1 MLKTRTRQELAA
13 PKRARRGISLVEVV
27 VAMTLLAFVIGS
39 LGLLAAKN
47 ATRARMLDAAS
58 ARTFVLAQQA
68 NRFSV
73 LPYDSIPTYIGLTPG
88 ATKVDTLIA
97 GRYRFVRRVSYTAS
111 VTGSEYR
118 TVKVIIVPMADT
130 LKRDSL
136 LFQRAKTYARSPLF
150 T

>member
-1 MLKTRTRQELAA
+1 MLKTRTRNAQPA
-13 PKRARRGISLVEVV
+13 PRRERRGISLVEVI
-27 VAMTLLAFVIGS
+27 VAMTLLVVVIGS
-39 LGLLAAKN
+39 LGLLSAKN
-47 ATRARMLDAAS
+47 AARASALDAAS

-73 LPYDSIPTYIGLTPG
+73 IPYDSIPQYVGPAG
-88 ATKVDTLIA
+88 VTKIDTLTA
-97 GRYRFVRRVSYTAS
+97 GRYQFIRRVSYTSA

-118 TVKVIIVPMADT
+118 TVKVYIVPLNDQ
-130 LKRDSL
+130 KKIDSL

>member
-1 MLKTRTRQELAA
+1 MLKTRIRHAHRSPA
-13 PKRARRGISLVEVV
+13 PSERRERRGISLVEVV
-27 VAMTLLAFVIGS
+27 CAMTLLAIVIGS

-47 ATRARMLDAAS
+47 AARARNLDATS

-73 LPYDSIPTYIGLTPG
+73 LPYDSIPSYAPRT
-88 ATKVDTLIA
+88 DTVVA
-97 GRYRFVRRVSYTAS
+97 GRFRYLRNVSYTQS

-118 TVKVIIVPMADT
+118 RVKVILTPLSDPA
-130 LKRDSL
+130 KKDSL
-136 LFQRAKTYARSPLF
+136 LFERAKTYAKSPLF

>member
-1 MLKTRTRQELAA
+1 MLTTHVRQAQPAGRRE
-13 PKRARRGISLVEVV
+13 RRGISLVEVV
-27 VAMTLLAFVIGS
+27 CAMTLLAFVIGS

-47 ATRARMLDAAS
+47 AARARLLDAAS
-58 ARTFVLAQQA
+58 ARTFVLTQQS

-73 LPYDSIPTYIGLTPG
+73 LPYDSIPAYAPRL
-88 ATKVDTLIA
+88 DTVTS
-97 GRYRFVRRVSYTAS
+97 GRFKYLRRVTYTQS

-118 TVKVIIVPMADT
+118 TVKVLLLPVADT
-130 LKRDSL
+130 TKRDSL

>member
-1 MLKTRTRQELAA
+1 MLKTRIRREQPA
-13 PKRARRGISLVEVV
+13 PKCARRGISLVEVV

-47 ATRARMLDAAS
+47 ASRARLLDAAS
-58 ARTFVLAQQA
+58 ARTFVLTQQA

-73 LPYDSIPTYIGLTPG
+73 LPYDSIPNYAPRI
-88 ATKVDTLIA
+88 DTVTS
-97 GRYRFVRRVSYTAS
+97 GRFRYLRRVTYTQS

-118 TVKVIIVPMADT
+118 TVKVIIVPLADT

>member
-1 MLKTRTRQELAA
+1 MLKTRIRQGQPGA
-13 PKRARRGISLVEVV
+13 RRQRRGISLVEVV
-27 VAMTLLAFVIGS
+27 CAMTLLAFTIGS

-47 ATRARMLDAAS
+47 AARARALDANS
-58 ARTFVLAQQA
+58 ERTFVLAQQA

-73 LPYDSIPTYIGLTPG
+73 LPYDSLPTYVG
-88 ATKVDTLIA
+88 AAGVVKIDTLKA
-97 GRYRFVRRVSYTAS
+97 GRYRFLRRVSYTGS

-118 TVKVIIVPMADT
+118 TVKVIIVPLADT

>member
-1 MLKTRTRQELAA
+1 MLNTRIRQE
-13 PKRARRGISLVEVV
+13 PPRRRARRGISLVEVV
-27 VAMTLLAFVIGS
+27 VAMTLLAIVIGS

-47 ATRARMLDAAS
+47 AARARALDASS
-58 ARTFVLAQQA
+58 ARTFVLAQQS

-73 LPYDSIPTYIGLTPG
+73 LPYDSIPKYVGLAG
-88 ATKVDTLIA
+88 VTKIDTITA
-97 GRYRFVRRVSYTAS
+97 GRYRFFRRVSYTAG

-130 LKRDSL
+130 TKRDSL

>member
-1 MLKTRTRQELAA
+1 MLKTRIRHEPRQRRE
-13 PKRARRGISLVEVV
+13 RRGISLVEVV

-47 ATRARMLDAAS
+47 AARARALDANS
-58 ARTFVLAQQA
+58 ERTFVLAQQA

-73 LPYDSIPTYIGLTPG
+73 LPYDSIPVYVG
-88 ATKVDTLIA
+88 AAGYVKIDTLAA
-97 GRYRFVRRVSYTAS
+97 GRYKFYRRVSYTAS

-118 TVKVIIVPMADT
+118 TVKVIIVPVADT
-130 LKRDSL
+130 TKRDSL
-136 LFQRAKTYARSPLF
+136 LFQRAKTYAKSPLF

>member
-1 MLKTRTRQELAA
+1 MLKTRIRQEQPAQ
-13 PKRARRGISLVEVV
+13 RRERRGISLVEVV
-27 VAMTLLAFVIGS
+27 CAMTLLAIVIGS

-47 ATRARMLDAAS
+47 AARARNLDAAS

-73 LPYDSIPTYIGLTPG
+73 LPYDSIPSYAPKT
-88 ATKVDTLIA
+88 DTVIS
-97 GRYRFVRRVSYTAS
+97 GRFQYLRKVSYTQS

-118 TVKVIIVPMADT
+118 RVKVILIPLADQT
-130 LKRDSL
+130 KKDSL
-136 LFQRAKTYARSPLF
+136 LFERAKTYARSPLF